1 MRKPLICVDRDGTL
15 IYDTRAHLYLG
26 SDSDWMSKIGVLPY
40 VIDGLKLLKNIPG
53 AAIYII
59 TNQPGVAISDFPLL
73 TLHRAHRVSQ
83 YLVEMLNKAGARID
97 GYFLCPHANPE
108 YVEEHT
114 RFHFDTNF
122 VGEYD
127 CIKPRPGMVLKALKA
142 ENIKPEN
149 ANVYMIG
156 DRASDVETA
165 LNINGFGVLVPF
177 ENQPGEDERVR
188 RLGDQK
194 HVQIAENFFD
204 AAAIIVKRERSF

>member
-1 MRKPLICVDRDGTL
+1 
-15 IYDTRAHLYLG
+15 
-26 SDSDWMSKIGVLPY
+26 LPY

-73 TLHRAHRVSQ
+73 TVHRAHQVSQ

-114 RFHFDTNF
+114 RFHFDTNL

-127 CIKPRPGMVLKALKA
+127 CIKPRPGMVFKALKT

-156 DRASDVETA
+156 DRASDMQMA
-165 LNINGFGVLVPF
+165 LNVNGFGILVPF

-188 RLGDQK
+188 RFGDQK
-194 HVQIAENFFD
+194 HIHIAENFLD
-204 AAAIIVKRERSF
+204 AAEVVVKRERSF